1 MRRYTPIGNLRM
13 EEIVN
18 GFFRA
23 IGYILAE
30 VFFYTICYWIGWPV
44 CKIFTLGNYPKSFQT
59 DFSYKR
65 NQGRGLCSAV
75 GLLTLVFVFYYV
87 VSIINK

>member
-1 MRRYTPIGNLRM
+1 M
-13 EEIVN
+13 EEIVS

-30 VFFYTICYWIGWPV
+30 VFFYTICYWVGWPI
-44 CKIFTLGNYPKSFQT
+44 CKIFTLGTYPKSFDT
-59 DFSYKR
+59 GFSAER
-65 NQGRGLCSAV
+65 NYGRGMCSSV

-87 VSIINK
+87 VLSINK